1 MKALEETLETEDAGK
16 IKGGIQNLTDAAM
29 KLGEAI
35 YKQSQNDDVAAAEA
49 DAKRDGGGPD
59 DDVVDADFEDITDG
73 EDRKA

>member
-1 MKALEETLETEDAGK
+1 
-16 IKGGIQNLTDAAM
+16 M